1 MNIEHER
8 FGLLTSINKL
18 EGVSQNNRKAQYRVA
33 CWFPKPYSGS
43 LGKGG
48 VTDFVSEED
57 ALNFARE
64 VHKFGLVWC

>member
-1 MNIEHER
+1 MDIEHER
-8 FGLLTSINKL
+8 FGLLASVNKL
-18 EGVSQNNRKAQYRVA
+18 KGMGKAQYRVA

-64 VHKFGLVWC
+64 VHKSGLVWC